1 MIKRRVKI
9 RRLSTKFLFGITGI
23 LVLILIATLLINSR
37 IAERYYLNQQSRYV
51 RKTGELLKE
60 RLQEGQEADKVIEE
74 LEASEQVLIVYSA
87 KSDSYDELSMDLRR
101 KFQEKG
107 LGFQKFWLWDQDY
120 ISAVQKGSQFRLY
133 QQKKLNYAI
142 LVEYL
147 SSGENLYAIAAIVP
161 NTGEFVRIINHFSIL
176 LYSISLLAAVLL
188 IYLMIRHITEP
199 LQQMEHFS
207 KRISEQDYGQLTVQT
222 HDELERVADSMNEMC
237 MSIQQYQKELLMKN
251 QQMEQLLND
260 VAHDLKTPV
269 SLIGIYADG
278 IRDGLD
284 DGTFLETIVQQNA
297 RMAQMIE
304 QLLNLSRIGQKN
316 YLSEKIKLDILL
328 RQCMEEQ
335 KVFLQERKLVLED
348 NIVPNAE
355 IDGNA
360 ELIRT
365 LFSNLLSNAVKYASA
380 PDIEI
385 ELSQNEEGTYHFFI
399 SNALE
404 NEDLDIE
411 QIWVPFYVGEDSRN
425 KALSGTGLG
434 LSIVQ
439 KIAVQCGYKIQCR
452 KKDGKIIFE
461 MDFQ

>member
-1 MIKRRVKI
+1 MIKGRVKI
-9 RRLSTKFLFGITGI
+9 HRLSTKFLLGITGI
-23 LVLILIATLLINSR
+23 LVLILTATLFINSQ

-51 RKTGELLKE
+51 RKTGDFLKE
-60 RLQEGQEADKVIEE
+60 CLLEGMEPDKVIDE

-87 KSDSYDELSMDLRR
+87 NSDSYDELSMDLRR
-101 KFQEKG
+101 KFQDKG

-120 ISAVQKGSQFRLY
+120 LSTVQNGSQFRLY
-133 QQKKLNYAI
+133 QQEKLNYAI
-142 LVEYL
+142 LVEYI
-147 SSGENLYAIAAIVP
+147 SSGENLYAIASIVP
-161 NTGEFVRIINHFSIL
+161 NTGEFVRIINRFSIL
-176 LYSISLLAAVLL
+176 LYSVSLLAAVLL
-188 IYLMIRHITEP
+188 LYLMMRHITEP
-199 LQQMEHFS
+199 LRQMERFS
-207 KRISEQDYGQLTVQT
+207 KRISEQDYGELTVRT

-237 MSIQQYQKELLMKN
+237 QSIQQYQKQLLRKN

-284 DGTFLETIVQQNA
+284 DGTFLETIAQQNA

-304 QLLNLSRIGQKN
+304 QLLSLSRIGQKN
-316 YLSEKIKLDILL
+316 YPTEKVKLDILL
-328 RQCMEEQ
+328 RECMEEQ
-335 KVFLQERKLVLED
+335 TVFLQERKLILKNTIAPD
-348 NIVPNAE
+348 AE
-355 IDGNA
+355 INGNP

-385 ELSQNEEGTYHFFI
+385 ELFRSEEGTYHFVI
-399 SNALE
+399 ANELE
-404 NEDLDIE
+404 KEDLDIE
-411 QIWVPFYVGEDSRN
+411 QIWVPFYVGEASRN

-439 KIAVQCGYKIQCR
+439 KTSALCGYKVQCR
-452 KKDGKIIFE
+452 IKDKKIIFAI
-461 MDFQ
+461 DF